1 MLMILCPY
9 CHSIRAEIEFR
20 NVGAAHISRPNDPEA
35 TTDGQWGEFLYLR
48 NNPKGRIAERWL
60 HIHGCGRYFNAIRD
74 TASDSFLTTYKS
86 GEPRPETTPET
97 SP

>member
-9 CHSIRAEIEFR
+9 CKVNRAEIEFR
-20 NVGAAHISRPNDPEA
+20 NVGAAHIARPNDPEA
-35 TTDGQWGEFLYLR
+35 TTDSQWGAFLYLR
-48 NNPKGRIAERWL
+48 DNPKGRIAERWL

-74 TASDSFLTTYKS
+74 TVSDGFVATYKS
-86 GEPRPETTPET
+86 GEPRPEV